1 MLAASVLGVGTFAWM
16 IAMVGMWLLVDGCR
30 TAVRAVL
37 WQRKSLSVVG
47 LVFLCVFVEFLR
59 GGFNLEGNMEQPLTE
74 EAELWLAAVE
84 AEQRAI
90 EALPFVKSVT
100 FTYGE
105 TANLCKVLGTV
116 WCCWQPSRG
125 SFKQVAVACH
135 LEQRPTHLE
144 ALRELHQKLV
154 REHGGAT
161 HCADPKAIAR
171 RAELQNMDDEHE
183 NTASGN
189 AFDRMRAAASM
200 QAVAAQRAAID
211 ARELEQARA
220 AEMKATL
227 AREEA
232 EARAKSSAATA
243 AALAPQKASKKQKVA
258 SAQAPPPPP
267 APSLSR
273 PPAPLPPAL
282 LTPAPLTPAPL
293 TPTPLMPRKPRK
305 RKQSLTLRGGRR
317 TPSRYF
323 ARYFASSRRRASSQ
337 LTQTTRTPPCPHE
350 ATTRESAGGGTMPNA
365 GFTHT
370 CSTGPMV
377 LPSAS
382 ASCSQATPLALRVAS
397 PWRAH
402 TKPLVAR
409 AHCPHAPRQ
418 S

>member
-144 ALRELHQKLV
+144 ALRELHQKLI
-154 REHGGAT
+154 RSSSEST
-161 HCADPKAIAR
+161 
-171 RAELQNMDDEHE
+171 
-183 NTASGN
+183 
-189 AFDRMRAAASM
+189 
-200 QAVAAQRAAID
+200 AAQH
-211 ARELEQARA
+211 
-220 AEMKATL
+220 
-227 AREEA
+227 
-232 EARAKSSAATA
+232 TA
-243 AALAPQKASKKQKVA
+243 PIRR
-258 SAQAPPPPP
+258 
-267 APSLSR
+267 PSLGGQNCRRWTTSTRILQAGMPLIACGLR
-273 PPAPLPPAL
+273 PACRL
-282 LTPAPLTPAPL
+282 L
-293 TPTPLMPRKPRK
+293 
-305 RKQSLTLRGGRR
+305 LR
-317 TPSRYF
+317 S
-323 ARYFASSRRRASSQ
+323 ARQQTRASSSK
-337 LTQTTRTPPCPHE
+337 R
-350 ATTRESAGGGTMPNA
+350 
-365 GFTHT
+365 
-370 CSTGPMV
+370 GP
-377 LPSAS
+377 
-382 ASCSQATPLALRVAS
+382 Q
-397 PWRAH
+397 
-402 TKPLVAR
+402 K
-409 AHCPHAPRQ
+409 
-418 S
+418 